1 MVFVAK
7 MKTLIVGTT
16 LGHFNKKHQYSIFFS
31 SDATRYGHSAFLNAV
46 FLLITPKV
54 LELNK

>member
-46 FLLITPKV
+46 FFINNSKSFRV
-54 LELNK
+54 K